1 MGRTSAV
8 DISLEEVR
16 LIGERDRRIVTHTP
30 VAPSAHLS
38 ERYGGSVLLKAENL
52 QRTGAFKIRG
62 AMNKLATLGESARRG
77 VVAGSAGNH
86 AGALAFAARQ
96 FGVPCEIYVP
106 AGASLSKIA
115 ACRGYGA
122 TVHEGGE
129 SLDVAVALA
138 QARANET
145 GMVFCH
151 PYDDPVVVA
160 GQATLGVE
168 LIDDIPDLAQVI
180 VPLGGGGLLSGVA
193 LTVKQFDPSIKVI
206 GVQISSCAPYIY
218 GKAPLGPVPTL
229 ADGIAVKV
237 PGDVTA
243 PLIEKWVDEI
253 VDVDEDSVA
262 DAMMLLLERSKLFVE
277 GGGAVGV
284 SALIAGRVKPA
295 ERGTTCVV
303 LSGGN
308 ADLGLLTGL
317 VRRHETNSGRRL
329 IVFARISDRPGG
341 LARLLTVFAQ
351 YGANLIEV
359 EHVREGVDLHV
370 RETGVQVV
378 LEVRGRDHTETLIA
392 AAKAEGY
399 EISEVTGR

>member
-16 LIGERDRRIVTHTP
+16 VIGERDRRIVTHTP

-86 AGALAFAARQ
+86 AGALAFAARE

-193 LTVKQFDPSIKVI
+193 LTVKQFDPSIKVV

-218 GKAPLGPVPTL
+218 GTAPLGPVPTL

-243 PLIEKWVDEI
+243 PLIEKWVDDI

-284 SALIAGRVKPA
+284 SALIAGRIKPA

-329 IVFARISDRPGG
+329 ILFARISDRPGG

-378 LEVRGRDHTETLIA
+378 LEVRGRDHTEALIA

>member
-8 DISLEEVR
+8 NISLEEVR

-62 AMNKLATLGESARRG
+62 AMNKLATLGEAARRG

-86 AGALAFAARQ
+86 AGALAFAARE

-193 LTVKQFDPSIKVI
+193 LTVKQFDPSIKVV

-284 SALIAGRVKPA
+284 SALIAGRIKPA

-329 IVFARISDRPGG
+329 ILFARISDRPGG

>member
-1 MGRTSAV
+1 MGHGGAV
-8 DISLEEVR
+8 EISLEEVR
-16 LIGERDRRIVTHTP
+16 RASERDRKVVTRTP
-30 VAPSAHLS
+30 VTPSAHLS
-38 ERYGGSVLLKAENL
+38 ERCGGAIVLKAESL

-62 AMNKLATLGESARRG
+62 VMNKLAVLGNQARNG

-86 AGALAFAARQ
+86 AQALAFGARH

-106 AGASLSKIA
+106 TGASLAKMA

-122 TVHEGGE
+122 TVHEGGD
-129 SLDVAVALA
+129 SLDVAVAHA
-138 QARANET
+138 QQRAEES

-151 PYDDPVVVA
+151 PYDDPEVVT
-160 GQATLGVE
+160 GQATLGLE
-168 LIDDIPDLAQVI
+168 LIEDIPNLAQVI

-193 LTVKQFDPSIKVI
+193 LAVKQHDPSIKVI
-206 GVQISSCAPYIY
+206 GVQISSCAPYVY
-218 GKAPLGPVPTL
+218 GTAPQGAITTL

-237 PGDVTA
+237 PGEVTT

-253 VDVDEDSVA
+253 VDVNEDSVA
-262 DAMMLLLERSKLFVE
+262 DAMMLLLERAKLFVE

-284 SALIAGRVKPA
+284 SALIAERIKPA
-295 ERGTTCVV
+295 SRGTTCVV

-317 VRRHETNSGRRL
+317 VRRHETLSGRRV

-341 LARLLTVFAQ
+341 LARLLTLFAQ
-351 YGANLIEV
+351 HGANLIEV

-370 RETGVQVV
+370 RETGVQIV
-378 LEVRGRDHTETLIA
+378 LEVRGRDHADTLIA
-392 AAKAEGY
+392 GAKAEGY
-399 EISEVTGR
+399 ELSEVTGR